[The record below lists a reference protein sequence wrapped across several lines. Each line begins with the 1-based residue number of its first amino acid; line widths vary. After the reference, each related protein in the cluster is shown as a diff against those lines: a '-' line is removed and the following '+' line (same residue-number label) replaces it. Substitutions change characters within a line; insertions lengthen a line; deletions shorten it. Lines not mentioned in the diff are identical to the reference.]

1 MKDDIETFPALVR
14 WIAEQHHGGV
24 IYQLAQRVGIS
35 PALADRWSKGLV
47 QHPTMDSVMKFCRAY
62 GLDLAEVLRLR
73 GGPLPPEA
81 IKLLAPLPRRK
92 KLRPIGGGSS
102 MDGTLPLPA
111 LEDVLPLIGRLL
123 RWLWGPSPAWR
134 PCAA

>member
-1 MKDDIETFPALVR
+1 MTPDIETFPALVR
-14 WIAEQHHGGV
+14 WLAETHHDGV
-24 IYQLAQRVGIS
+24 IYQVAQKVGIS

-47 QHPTMDSVMKFCRAY
+47 QRPSMDSVMKLVNAY

-81 IKLLAPLPRRK
+81 IKLLAPVRRK

-102 MDGTLPLPA
+102 NDGTLPLPA
-111 LEDVLPLIGRLL
+111 LGDVLPL
-123 RWLWGPSPAWR
+123 
-134 PCAA
+134 